1 MRTIRRFGEERGI
14 ERDYENIA
22 SFRETLLRY
31 RVIFPGVYRNSR
43 NREVTLKRQGELF
56 ETRNIYARISLGRD
70 ALSLASLIDRYLLVN
85 GTEI

>member
-22 SFRETLLRY
+22 PFRETLLRY

-43 NREVTLKRQGELF
+43 NREVTLNRDK
-56 ETRNIYARISLGRD
+56 ASCSKLGIFMRVF
-70 ALSLASLIDRYLLVN
+70 L
-85 GTEI
+85 